1 MSLII
6 NHNIIFVEN
15 MGGVP
20 IKNLLTQTGK
30 VNKIRVNLRLWIL
43 PFTFKHDAWCNYF
56 ARLFTF
62 ET

>member
-1 MSLII
+1 MSLI
-6 NHNIIFVEN
+6 EN